1 LEIWVVGIGDSISV
15 GVGILAIV
23 RVCWILVYIV
33 GLAVTIGVG
42 IIGICSLGIFL
53 GIGKSIAIRV
63 CIGISTVGG
72 VEAIGNFPSVG

>member
-1 LEIWVVGIGDSISV
+1 
-15 GVGILAIV
+15 
-23 RVCWILVYIV
+23 LVYIV

-42 IIGICSLGIFL
+42 VIGICSLGIFL

-72 VEAIGNFPSVG
+72 VEAIGNFPPIG